1 MKYLKNRFDFLNK
14 KVELDDSK
22 KAEFYNSSKMIRE
35 VFEND
40 ITWGGSLIGRLIN
53 SAIRKVKIGINQVEI
68 PPLLDNLKT
77 ELDYLV
83 SQSLQGKAKEKVDL
97 LKLKSFMEQIKDEC
111 FRPSK
116 DIKDEGEILK
126 ELIGDYGDVTQGSP
140 ASTLKDLYNP
150 DKPKQ
155 KVETKALVQEVIDT
169 LLDDFPDLKEILG
182 VNRDQILD
190 ALSDFNDELR
200 KYYFVLLTG
209 GAPTGGDTLS
219 VSSSVKRFQQNF
231 GNLYQAIKNKSKST
245 TPTTS

>member
-1 MKYLKNRFDFLNK
+1 MRYLQNRSDFLERK
-14 KVELDDSK
+14 IQFDRSK
-22 KAEFYNSSKMIRE
+22 LNDYIKGSEMIRE
-35 VFEND
+35 TLENE

-53 SAIRKVKIGINQVEI
+53 SAIRKVKIGTKQVQI

-97 LKLKSFMEQIKDEC
+97 LKLKTFMEQIKDEC

-126 ELIGDYGDVTQGSP
+126 ELIGDYGDVNQGAP
-140 ASTLKDLYNP
+140 ASTLKDLYDP
-150 DKPKQ
+150 DKPKE

-182 VNRDQILD
+182 INRDQILD

-200 KYYFVLLTG
+200 KYYFVLLTNEE
-209 GAPTGGDTLS
+209 TGGDTLS

-231 GNLYQAIKNKSKST
+231 GNLYQAIQNKSKST
-245 TPTTS
+245 TPTTP